1 LCTTHASPRISQ
13 VNAPTA
19 DRQTLNALDRLMLA
33 VHDGLVAVGHYGFVC
48 QTHVWLA
55 GRVDVPA
62 LQRALNQLNQRYP
75 VMTARLRSPVIGKP
89 FWKFRADAAPTII
102 ETDLAGSDPT
112 TVWQYAETLCH
123 QPLPLRDVDPLQWH
137 LLHLPDGRDVLVM
150 LFSHALMDGKA
161 PEHVLKQLNSIAN
174 DAQPKNDSIDEA
186 GKDALTTHLRK
197 TPKLKRVRLA
207 FRRLFHEMRYSR
219 RAATLTA
226 CPRRWNGDRFRIYV
240 HQLDETDTAAAVQ
253 RVRRL
258 CGFPNLSPAVL
269 AAVFRALDALGSGV
283 RDNKLRFRTDI
294 PLNLRPPGSSEPLFR
309 NFMSF
314 IKMGATREDLRDANE
329 LVRKLNAGMRNEIR
343 RGIDL
348 GGLEMIDAVAPFSF
362 LVKPTLR
369 LSAGKVPSLG
379 FGFLGPVLPDLK
391 SLLDVDIDWLYTMN
405 MAVSPPGI
413 TLQAHQ
419 FGPRLNLVLT
429 YIDAAVSESEARRF
443 CEFVAN
449 ELVGRDAGA

>member
-1 LCTTHASPRISQ
+1 
-13 VNAPTA
+13 
-19 DRQTLNALDRLMLA
+19 MLA

-48 QTHVWLA
+48 QTHVWLS
-55 GRVDVPA
+55 GRVNMPA
-62 LQRALNQLNQRYP
+62 LQRALANFNQRFP
-75 VMTARLRSPVIGKP
+75 VITARLRASILGKP
-89 FWKFRADAAPTII
+89 CWQFRPDAAPSII
-102 ETDLAGSDPT
+102 ETDMPASDPT
-112 TVWQYAETLCH
+112 TVWQFAEALCH
-123 QPLPLRDVDPLQWH
+123 QPLQVREVDPLQFH

-161 PEHVLKQLNSIAN
+161 PEHVLKQLNQCGNDELPIPVSIPRSH
-174 DAQPKNDSIDEA
+174 DDE
-186 GKDALTTHLRK
+186 LTTHLRK
-197 TPKLKRVRLA
+197 APKLKRVRLA
-207 FRRLFHEMRYSR
+207 FRRLFHEIRFSR

-226 CPRRWNGDRFRIYV
+226 CPRRWSGERFRIYV

-269 AAVFRALDALGSGV
+269 AAVFRALDALGPGV
-283 RDNKLRFRTDI
+283 QDSRLRFRTDI

-314 IKMGATREDLRDANE
+314 IKMGATREDLRNADE
-329 LVRKLNAGMRNEIR
+329 LVRKLNADMRNEIR

-348 GGLEMIDAVAPFSF
+348 GGLEMIDAVAPFSW

-391 SLLDVDIDWLYTMN
+391 SLLDVKIDWLYTMN

-429 YIDAAVSESEARRF
+429 YIDAVVNEAEARQF
-443 CEFVAN
+443 CQHVTD
-449 ELVGRDAGA
+449 ELVGRDGQDQA